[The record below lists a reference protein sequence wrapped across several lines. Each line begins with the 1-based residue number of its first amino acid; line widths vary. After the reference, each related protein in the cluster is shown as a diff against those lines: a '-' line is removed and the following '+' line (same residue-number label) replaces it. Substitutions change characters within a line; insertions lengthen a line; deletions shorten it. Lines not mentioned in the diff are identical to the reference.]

1 MKIVFTVIVLALSLG
16 LWAQE
21 EDSLMQDAITK
32 PALSTRCKEL
42 FKERNHKIKMQQR
55 LNALLQRNKD
65 MIKKTPSNKQSIHS
79 RLKATD
85 IKIKNELHLTNL
97 NIETQEENIV
107 RSGCPG
113 LSL

>member
-1 MKIVFTVIVLALSLG
+1 MKILFTVIVLALSSVA
-16 LWAQE
+16 WSQ

-42 FKERNHKIKMQQR
+42 FKERSHKIKMQQR

-65 MIKKTPSNKQSIHS
+65 MIKRTPKNKSTIHT
-79 RLKATD
+79 RLKSTD
-85 IKIKNELHLTNL
+85 IRISNELSLTNL
-97 NIETQEENIV
+97 NIESQEEKIV

-113 LSL
+113 LAL